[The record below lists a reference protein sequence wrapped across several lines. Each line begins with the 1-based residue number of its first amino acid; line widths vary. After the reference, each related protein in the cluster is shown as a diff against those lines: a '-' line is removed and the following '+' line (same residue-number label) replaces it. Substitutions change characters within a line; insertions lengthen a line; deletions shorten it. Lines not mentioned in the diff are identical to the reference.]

1 MYVEKVTIG
10 GVNKDSLIMDGIEL
24 GQYVIE
30 ASYGYNKL
38 WSSDS
43 GRNLKGSKKGTLI
56 RNIP

>member
-1 MYVEKVTIG
+1 MFVEKVTIG
-10 GVNKDSLIMDGIEL
+10 GVKKDSLIMDGIEL

-38 WSSDS
+38 WSKDS

>member
-1 MYVEKVTIG
+1 
-10 GVNKDSLIMDGIEL
+10 MDGIEL

>member
-10 GVNKDSLIMDGIEL
+10 GVKKDSLIMDGIEL

-30 ASYGYNKL
+30 ASYGDNKL

-56 RNIP
+56 RNIS

>member
-1 MYVEKVTIG
+1 
-10 GVNKDSLIMDGIEL
+10 MDGIEL

-38 WSSDS
+38 WSKDS

>member
-10 GVNKDSLIMDGIEL
+10 GVKKDSLIKDGIEL

-43 GRNLKGSKKGTLI
+43 GRNLKGSKKGTLV

>member
-10 GVNKDSLIMDGIEL
+10 GVKKDSLIMDGIEL

-30 ASYGYNKL
+30 GSYGYNKL

-56 RNIP
+56 RNIS